1 MENFAIKKPLTKNQL
16 DDLTNG
22 LVNAMRYS
30 DSTVEYPEFNKAK
43 QDDGV
48 MAEWFYPVYNGSNG
62 FSELTA
68 IHMYTS
74 QEATFEEIGE
84 LMLGIAMT
92 EMKHYDKLGDFIRRI
107 GGKIDQKFNNSAV
120 VIGKTKEE
128 AIQNA
133 IKAEEDTI
141 AFYEKISQRLL
152 KLPETTTIKI
162 ALQLLAKLTAD
173 ERVHL
178 KLLTN
183 EN

>member
-141 AFYEKISQRLL
+141 AFYEKILQRLL

-183 EN
+183 ED

>member
-92 EMKHYDKLGDFIRRI
+92 EMKHYDKLGDFIRKI

-128 AIQNA
+128 AIQTA

-141 AFYEKISQRLL
+141 AFYEKLAEKLL

-183 EN
+183 ED